1 MIVINYGLPK
11 SASSFVYQLTARI
24 LTAAGH
30 DQKVIRKE
38 YLPEELRVDGLPLV
52 PEILRT
58 LLDSVPAPSILTVKT
73 HYPLPPLGDL
83 VRHERVRAIVTVRDP
98 RDAILSLIDFAPR
111 PRDNP
116 ARAALMSKY
125 PRQDGKPTFGD
136 GLEPKSEMTFE
147 RALKTY
153 TRHCQDALEWWRAP
167 GFLKVTFAEIVDAP
181 REVARRI
188 AAHLGLRADR
198 NSAPDAIDTDAI
210 VDWFLADRTRI
221 WQYSSG
227 ERSRYRRLMTPEQ
240 IEQCAAHLGPYIE
253 AFGRESG
260 LSASSGGKEEPHTET
275 VSTRDEQPTPKHL
288 MVGPEADFA
297 NPRTPNF
304 FYVVAATPRSGSTF
318 LCNELWR
325 TGALGAPMEYFSF
338 HRVMI
343 AMIKRLQ
350 VDTFREYQE
359 ELLRLRTS
367 PNGVFGFKAHFDQWE
382 FFRIAG
388 EFGRPVNLRFI
399 LIERRDIVAQAVS
412 FSRALQTDRWG
423 SNMVERKAKA
433 YDFDHILDAMR
444 ELHRQLEGWR
454 GWFPEQRITPL
465 RVTYESLVTNP
476 TDVIAGILSA
486 FDKTAD
492 PGQGKSAPST
502 APIADQTSREW
513 IERFTKE
520 GLERGILR
528 RA

>member
-1 MIVINYGLPK
+1 
-11 SASSFVYQLTARI
+11 
-24 LTAAGH
+24 
-30 DQKVIRKE
+30 
-38 YLPEELRVDGLPLV
+38 
-52 PEILRT
+52 
-58 LLDSVPAPSILTVKT
+58 
-73 HYPLPPLGDL
+73 
-83 VRHERVRAIVTVRDP
+83 
-98 RDAILSLIDFAPR
+98 
-111 PRDNP
+111 
-116 ARAALMSKY
+116 
-125 PRQDGKPTFGD
+125 
-136 GLEPKSEMTFE
+136 
-147 RALKTY
+147 
-153 TRHCQDALEWWRAP
+153 
-167 GFLKVTFAEIVDAP
+167 
-181 REVARRI
+181 
-188 AAHLGLRADR
+188 
-198 NSAPDAIDTDAI
+198 
-210 VDWFLADRTRI
+210 
-221 WQYSSG
+221 
-227 ERSRYRRLMTPEQ
+227 
-240 IEQCAAHLGPYIE
+240 
-253 AFGRESG
+253 
-260 LSASSGGKEEPHTET
+260 
-275 VSTRDEQPTPKHL
+275 
-288 MVGPEADFA
+288 
-297 NPRTPNF
+297 
-304 FYVVAATPRSGSTF
+304 
-318 LCNELWR
+318 
-325 TGALGAPMEYFSF
+325 
-338 HRVMI
+338 MI